1 MRNFTMSVCKHRYIV
16 AQRIVV
22 IAFVTFISVAG
33 IAQSQPRSGGKL
45 SKQPFIETQQSLGIV
60 GDQACSSC
68 HNEKASTYLQT
79 SHHLTSSLASKP
91 SIHGSFA
98 PGANVLHTSN
108 PYLYFSMQA
117 TPQGFF
123 QNAVEQL
130 SPTKSITHGERMD
143 LVIGS
148 GRKGQTYLFW
158 KGDRLFELPVSY
170 KTELNAWINSP
181 GYPDGS
187 PRFDRPVK
195 PRCLECHSS
204 SFAAV
209 PNTGNEYKKTSLTLG
224 ITCEKC
230 HGPGGE
236 HVIHRTSKTYS
247 PQNAAQDII
256 NPVTLPRARQ
266 IDVCALCHAGAG
278 TPIAPALS
286 FVPGDVLA
294 EHVFIADPGPNVD
307 VDVHG
312 NQFQLLER
320 SRCFKSSNM
329 TCTTCHDVHKPQ
341 RDAAAFSQ
349 NCLSCHKTEE
359 HPKISADITSNCIS
373 CHMPLQESQ
382 VLFSDN
388 NGRKFKPMVRNHRIA
403 IYPDARP

>member
-1 MRNFTMSVCKHRYIV
+1 MAGEFGRHFFRVVCAVIFISSLFLLRVH
-16 AQRIVV
+16 AQRNNP
-22 IAFVTFISVAG
+22 AAKARP
-33 IAQSQPRSGGKL
+33 AQTKPQNNR
-45 SKQPFIETQQSLGIV
+45 V
-60 GDQACSSC
+60 GDQACASC
-68 HNEKASTYLQT
+68 HSEKVNSYLQT
-79 SHHLTSSLASKP
+79 SHHLTSSLPSKT

-98 PGANVLHTSN
+98 PGANEFHTSN
-108 PYLYFSMQA
+108 RYLYYSMQA
-117 TPQGFF
+117 TPRGFF
-123 QNAVEQL
+123 QSAVEQL
-130 SPTKSITHGERMD
+130 SQSKTLAHTERID

-195 PRCLECHSS
+195 PRCLECHST
-204 SFAAV
+204 SFEAV
-209 PNTGNEYKKTSLTLG
+209 PDSGNQYRKPGIVLG
-224 ITCEKC
+224 IACEKC
-230 HGPGGE
+230 HGPGGL
-236 HVIHRTSKTYS
+236 HTKNRKAKKDTSTD
-247 PQNAAQDII
+247 AAKDII
-256 NPVTLPRARQ
+256 NPASLPRDRQ
-266 IDVCALCHAGAG
+266 IDTCALCHAGAG
-278 TPIAPALS
+278 KPIAPALS

-294 EHVFIADPGPNVD
+294 ENVFIPDPGPNAE

-320 SRCFKSSNM
+320 SRCFKSSRM

-341 RDAAAFSQ
+341 RDAVAFSQ
-349 NCLSCHKTEE
+349 NCLTCHKAET
-359 HPKISADITSNCIS
+359 HLQVNADITNNCVD

-388 NGRKFKPMVRNHRIA
+388 NGRKFKPLVRNHRIA
-403 IYPDARP
+403 IYNVP